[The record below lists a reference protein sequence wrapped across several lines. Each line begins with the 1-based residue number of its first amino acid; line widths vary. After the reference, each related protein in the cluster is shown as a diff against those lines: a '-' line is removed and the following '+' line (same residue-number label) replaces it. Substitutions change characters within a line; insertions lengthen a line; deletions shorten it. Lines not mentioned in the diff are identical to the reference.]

1 MTQDGKFH
9 QDIKA
14 RGFSLSTCLAD
25 EILTSYD
32 ARKALQNALKSDIYT
47 LNLPQKRV
55 RKSISKLTVEN
66 HFLLYRFTNNIAS
79 SRIVL
84 QNGTTNAYGFK

>member
-55 RKSISKLTVEN
+55 RKSISKLT
-66 HFLLYRFTNNIAS
+66 LLEGEYN
-79 SRIVL
+79 VL
-84 QNGTTNAYGFK
+84 PSVLWIFNR